1 VSVSWDIM
9 EKWGGLISITKADPL
24 SSANTQGLV
33 DGGIAGLFWSY
44 VWTFIGFGIVMMS
57 LAEMA
62 SM

>member
-1 VSVSWDIM
+1 MQQSRLTI
-9 EKWGGLISITKADPL
+9 A

-33 DGGIAGLFWSY
+33 DGGIAGLLWTY
-44 VWTFIGFGIVMMS
+44 VWTFLGFGVVMMC